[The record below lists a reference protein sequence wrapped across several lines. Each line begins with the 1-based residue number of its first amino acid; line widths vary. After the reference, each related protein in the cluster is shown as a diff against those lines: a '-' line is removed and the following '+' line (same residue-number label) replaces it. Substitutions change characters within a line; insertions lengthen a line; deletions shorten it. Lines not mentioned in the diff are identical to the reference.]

1 MSINGVAE
9 AFVTATASPAE
20 LNRLSRA
27 MVVFAVIYL
36 LLAAAGLHLAGSI
49 GLVLANCLNMAG
61 RITYAFAFVNRASSA
76 SIKKSKSS
84 GGGAHEPSGLRLM
97 LSSRALLALAA
108 AAALTNAAKLWI
120 GTPLSPPMHHLAHVA
135 VGGAC
140 LVGVGIV
147 AWKSEPELLVALRA
161 ARRERRVD

>member
-1 MSINGVAE
+1 MLLAVYCAHVCTMSINGVAE

-84 GGGAHEPSGLRLM
+84 GGGSKWKKVHYMGADGQQVGPVRSLAEMQRLVDEV
-97 LSSRALLALAA
+97 R
-108 AAALTNAAKLWI
+108 
-120 GTPLSPPMHHLAHVA
+120 PDRSPPLNRDGCDSPYLYENNPV
-135 VGGAC
+135 C
-140 LVGVGIV
+140 T
-147 AWKSEPELLVALRA
+147 RTCF
-161 ARRERRVD
+161 